1 LKPIILGT
9 AGHIDHGKTSL
20 IKAVTGVNTDRLK
33 EEKLRGITI
42 ELGFASLHLPGGQKL
57 GVVDVPGHEKFVKNM
72 VAGATG
78 IDIVAMV
85 IAADEGIMPQTREHM
100 EICTLL
106 DIRHGMIVLTKSD
119 LVDDEWLEMVRD
131 EVSDFARDTFLEGAP
146 VIPVSSTTGQGLPEF
161 LQALEQISAKVAA
174 KVTSGL
180 FRLPVDRVF
189 TMRGFGTVITGTLIS
204 GKVSVGERIMVYPS
218 GITSKVRG
226 IQVHGESTETARA
239 GMRTAINF
247 QGLDKEKV
255 GRGDMVA
262 APDALISS
270 HMLDVSLTYLPSNPK
285 KLKNRTR
292 VRFHSGTSEIMG
304 IVVLLDCDAL
314 DGGQTVMAQIR
325 LESPVS
331 LIRDDRYVLRSY
343 SPVQTIG
350 GGRILNPVPLKH
362 KPQKPGV
369 MEHLTALASDDPE
382 QVVEQFIKAA
392 GFRGIRHH
400 HLRIMVNIPDKHL
413 EKMLQSMLSKKVIIR
428 IDKDTR
434 TLIHQNVFSDIRQII
449 QDRMRDYHQTFPLKP
464 GIPKEELKSK
474 LPPTIGAKTFLIAL
488 QHMVKEASIILEKDI
503 VFMAD
508 HKVTL
513 EVDQQDLKNK
523 ILAAYVEGN
532 LSPPWFKEICQN
544 LEAPKQTAKEVLS
557 LLIKEGTLVK
567 VKEDQYYHRMHLD
580 KLKGQLVE
588 YLIANEEITTPQFK
602 DMTGVSRKYVI
613 PLIEYFDRMQLT
625 IRVGDIRK
633 LRRLPEN
640 KLPPL
645 DNT

>member
-20 IKAVTGVNTDRLK
+20 IKAVTGINTDRLK

-42 ELGFASLHLPGGQKL
+42 ELGFASLALPGGQRL

-78 IDIVAMV
+78 IDIVVMV

-106 DIRHGMIVLTKSD
+106 DIQHGVIVLTKSD
-119 LVDDEWLEMVRD
+119 LVDEEWLEMVRD
-131 EVSDFARDTFLEGAP
+131 DVGDFARDTFLESAP
-146 VIPVSSTTGQGLPEF
+146 VIAVSSATGEGLPEF
-161 LQALEQISAKVAA
+161 LKSLEEISAKVTP

-204 GKVSVGERIMVYPS
+204 GKVSIGDQIMVYPS

-226 IQVHGESTETARA
+226 IQVHGESVETARA

-247 QGLDKEKV
+247 QGLDKDRV
-255 GRGDMVA
+255 NRGDMVA
-262 APDALISS
+262 APDALMPS
-270 HMLDVSLTYLPSNPK
+270 HMLDVSLTYLSSNPK
-285 KLKNRTR
+285 QLKNRTR

-304 IVVLLDCDAL
+304 IVVLLDRDAL
-314 DGGQTVMAQIR
+314 NGGQTVMAQIR
-325 LESPVS
+325 LEHPVS

-350 GGRILNPVPLKH
+350 GGRILNPIPLKH
-362 KPQKPGV
+362 KPNQPGV
-369 MEHLTALASDDPE
+369 MDHLMALASEDLE

-400 HLRIMVNIPDKHL
+400 HLRIMVNIPEKHL
-413 EKMLQSMLSKKVIIR
+413 EKMLQSMLSQKAIIR
-428 IDKDTR
+428 VDKDTR
-434 TLIHQNVFSDIRQII
+434 TLIHQSMFSDIQQVI
-449 QDRMRDYHQTFPLKP
+449 QDQIRDYHQTFPLKP

-474 LPPTIGAKTFLIAL
+474 LPRAIGAKTFLITL
-488 QHMVKEASIILEKDI
+488 QHMAKEGSIILEEDI

-513 EVDQQDLKNK
+513 EVDQKELKNK
-523 ILAAYVEGN
+523 ILTAYIEGH
-532 LSPPWFKEICQN
+532 LSPPWFKEICQK
-544 LEAPKQTAKEVLS
+544 LEAPKKTAKEVLS
-557 LLIKEGTLVK
+557 LLINEGTLVK

-580 KLKGQLVE
+580 KLKDELVE
-588 YLIANEEITTPQFK
+588 FLIANEEITTPQFK
-602 DMTGVSRKYVI
+602 DMAGVSRKYVI
-613 PLIEYFDRMQLT
+613 PLIEYFDRMQVT

-633 LRRLPEN
+633 LRRRPEN
-640 KLPPL
+640 K
-645 DNT
+645 

>member
-1 LKPIILGT
+1 MKQIILGT

-42 ELGFASLHLPGGQKL
+42 ELGFASLDLPGGQKL

-100 EICTLL
+100 EICSLL
-106 DIRHGMIVLTKSD
+106 DIQHGLVVLTKAD
-119 LVDDEWLEMVRD
+119 LVDEEWLDMVRD
-131 EVSDFARDTFLEGAP
+131 EVDDFVRDTFLEGAP
-146 VIPVSSTTGQGLPEF
+146 IIPVSSATGEGITDF
-161 LQALEQISAKVAA
+161 LGALEKVSE
-174 KVTSGL
+174 KVTSKITSGL

-189 TMRGFGTVITGTLIS
+189 TMKGFGTVITGTLIS
-204 GKVSVGERIMVYPS
+204 GEVCVGDQIMVYPS

-226 IQVHGESTETARA
+226 IQVHGNSVESAQA

-247 QGLDKEKV
+247 QGLDKERV
-255 GRGDMVA
+255 NRGDMVA
-262 APDALISS
+262 SPNDLIPS
-270 HMLDVSLTYLPSNPK
+270 HMLDVTLNYLPSNPR
-285 KLKNRTR
+285 KLKNRTK

-304 IVVLLDCDAL
+304 IVALLDCDNL
-314 DGGQTVMAQIR
+314 NSGETVLAQIR

-350 GGRILNPVPLKH
+350 GGRILNPIPVKH
-362 KPQKPGV
+362 KPTKPDV
-369 MEHLTALASDDPE
+369 MDHLTILASDDLE
-382 QVVEQFIKAA
+382 QVIEQLIQAA
-392 GFRGIRHH
+392 GFQGIRRH
-400 HLRIMVNIPDKHL
+400 HLRIMVNMPEKQLDKL
-413 EKMLQSMLSKKVIIR
+413 LQTMLSRKLIIR
-428 IDKDTR
+428 VDKDTH
-434 TLIHQNVFSDIRQII
+434 TLIHQNRFADIQHGI
-449 QDRMRDYHQTFPLKP
+449 QDRVSAYHQTFPLKP

-474 LPPTIGAKTFLIAL
+474 LPPTISAKTFLIAL
-488 QHMVKEASIILEKDI
+488 QDMAKTGSIILEEDI

-513 EVDQQDLKNK
+513 EVDQKDLKNK
-523 ILAAYVEGN
+523 ILAAYLEGR
-532 LSPPWFKEICQN
+532 LSPPWFKEICQE
-544 LEAPKQTAKEVLS
+544 LEAPEKTAKEVLS
-557 LLIKEGTLVK
+557 LLINEGLLVK
-567 VKEDQYYHRMHLD
+567 VKEDQYYHRDHLD
-580 KLKGQLVE
+580 KLKDELVE
-588 YLIANEEITTPQFK
+588 FLIANEEITTPQFK

-633 LRRLPEN
+633 LRRRPV
-640 KLPPL
+640 KK
-645 DNT
+645 